1 MLTAP
6 EVIRYKGHNRCCDYW
21 SWAVVVYRLVTGR
34 YPFYEKGMDELA
46 LYKRI
51 CQGKFDIDGT
61 MSVEL
66 RMLLVAI
73 LYPDPTQRLGS
84 RANGWRDIFASPW
97 FGATN
102 DVDGS
107 SGSGTNNFDL
117 RKLRKQEI
125 PAPWVP
131 KLKNPLDASRFQFD
145 WSDVEDMMKSDM
157 PGITKEQQLVFEDF
171 GPYLGLE

>member
-6 EVIRYKGHNRCCDYW
+6 EVIRYKGHDRCCDYW

-66 RMLLVAI
+66 RMLLVAV

-84 RANGWRDIFASPW
+84 RVNGWRDIFASPW
-97 FGATN
+97 FGSSN
-102 DVDGS
+102 DDDGS
-107 SGSGTNNFDL
+107 GFDL
-117 RKLRKQEI
+117 RKLRNRSL

-131 KLKNPLDASRFQFD
+131 TLKDPLDTSRFQFD
-145 WSDVEDMMKSDM
+145 WSNVEDMMKSYM
-157 PGITKEQQLVFEDF
+157 PGITADQQKVFENF
-171 GPYLGLE
+171 GPHIGLE